1 MFITTHLRFALFIIL
16 PFLAATA
23 LAQNLAEIQLA
34 DQYAVQGENAKA
46 MALYEKLEKNPKNIP
61 QIHER
66 YFQLLLI
73 TGEFDKAEKYVDKAI
88 KQYPTNLFYQI
99 DKGLIYVQLNE
110 KQQAKKYY
118 DGLISVWSEDPFK
131 VRVAAQHFIR
141 LQQYDNAIDIY
152 KQSRKKLNN
161 PYEYS
166 IQLAS
171 IYRIV
176 NKQVEM
182 IEEYLNYLHESQNS
196 VASIKNIMQNIL
208 IEDNDL
214 ELFENIMY
222 AKIQE
227 QPDNIQYSELLIWVN
242 LQRKNFYSAFIQARA
257 IDKRMNLMG
266 TELMDIGRIA
276 IENKDFKN
284 SLRIYT
290 YIIDEYPQTPNY
302 QIARRMA
309 IYCREELVK
318 NTYPVNPTEI
328 DILINDYQKLLA
340 ELGLNQYTAEAM
352 RSEAYLYAFYIG
364 NHDQAIQLLQT
375 LIRSSNISKQILD
388 QAKLDLGDIYLLTG
402 EPWEATLLYSQV
414 EKSSKETPIGYEAK
428 LRNAKL
434 NYYNGE
440 FELAQGHLDILKLAT
455 TRQISNDAMALSLLI
470 KDNLMKD
477 SSDNALQRYADIEL
491 LIFKNQKDEALS
503 LLGQLKKDYPFHP
516 LQDEILYKQATLSM
530 ETGDFSRALIALNEI
545 VDKYGTD
552 ILGDDAL
559 FLSGKVTEEYLHD
572 KSGAMEIYQSFLVKY
587 PGSNHAADAR
597 KRFRQLR
604 GDTL

>member
-1 MFITTHLRFALFIIL
+1 MFISYHFRIVLIVIFT
-16 PFLAATA
+16 FLAISSY
-23 LAQNLAEIQLA
+23 AQNLAEIQLA
-34 DQYAVQGENAKA
+34 DQYAVQGENDKA
-46 MALYEKLEKNPKNIP
+46 ISIYERLEKNSKNIP

-99 DKGLIYVQLNE
+99 DKGLIYLQLNE

-118 DGLISVWSEDPFK
+118 DGLISSWSEDPFK

-141 LQQYDNAIDIY
+141 LQQYDNAIDLY
-152 KQSRKKLNN
+152 QQSRKKINN

-166 IQLAS
+166 IQMAS

-176 NKQVEM
+176 NKHVDM

-196 VASIKNIMQNIL
+196 VASIKNIMQNVL
-208 IEDNDL
+208 TDDKDL

-227 QPDNIQYSELLIWVN
+227 QPDNMQYSELLIWVN

-257 IDKRMNLMG
+257 VDKRMNLLG

-318 NTYPVNPTEI
+318 TTYPVRTSEI
-328 DILINDYQKLLA
+328 NLLISDYQNLIA

-352 RSEAYLYAFYIG
+352 RSEAHLYAFYIG
-364 NHDQAIQLLQT
+364 NHDKAIQLLQT
-375 LIRSSNISKQILD
+375 LIRSPAISKQIID

-455 TRQISNDAMALSLLI
+455 TREISNDAMALSLLI

-491 LIFKNQKDEALS
+491 LIFKNRKDEAFA
-503 LLGQLKKDYPFHP
+503 LLDKLKKDYPFHP
-516 LQDEILYKQATLSM
+516 LQDEILYKQALLAM
-530 ETGDFSRALIALNEI
+530 EIGDFSRSLISLNEI
-545 VDKYGTD
+545 VDKYGSD

-559 FLSGKVTEEYLHD
+559 FLCGTVTEEYLHD
-572 KSGAMEIYQSFLVKY
+572 KTRAMEIYQSFLAKY

>member
-1 MFITTHLRFALFIIL
+1 MAI
-16 PFLAATA
+16 TA

-34 DQYAVQGENAKA
+34 DQYAAQGENAKA
-46 MALYEKLEKNPKNIP
+46 ISIYEKLEKNSKNIP

-118 DGLISVWSEDPFK
+118 DGLISAWSDDPFK

-171 IYRIV
+171 IYRIA

-208 IEDNDL
+208 IEDQDL

-227 QPDNIQYSELLIWVN
+227 QPENIQYSELLIWVN

-290 YIIDEYPQTPNY
+290 YVIDEYPQTPNY

-318 NTYPVNPTEI
+318 NTYPVNTTEI
-328 DILINDYQKLLA
+328 NILINDYKNLIA

-375 LIRSSNISKQILD
+375 LIRSSNISKPIID

-455 TRQISNDAMALSLLI
+455 TREISNDAMALSLLI
-470 KDNLMKD
+470 KDNYTKD
-477 SSDNALQRYADIEL
+477 SSDNALKRYADIEL
-491 LIFKNQKDEALS
+491 LIFKNRKDKAYAL
-503 LLGQLKKDYPFHP
+503 LDQLKNDYPLHP
-516 LQDEILYKQATLSM
+516 LQDEILYKQALLSM
-530 ETGDFSRALIALNEI
+530 EMGNFSKALIALNEI

-559 FLSGKVTEEYLHD
+559 FLCGTVTEEYLHD
-572 KSGAMEIYQSFLVKY
+572 KSAAMEIYQSFLVKY

>member
-1 MFITTHLRFALFIIL
+1 MFITSRLRFVIIIIL
-16 PFLAATA
+16 PFLAVTV

-34 DQYAVQGENAKA
+34 DQYAVQGENDKA
-46 MALYEKLEKNPKNIP
+46 ITIYEKLEKNPKNIP

-73 TGEFDKAEKYVDKAI
+73 MGELDKAEKYVDKAI

-118 DGLISVWSEDPFK
+118 DGLISAWSEDPFK

-166 IQLAS
+166 IQMAS
-171 IYRIV
+171 IYRII
-176 NKQVEM
+176 NKQAEM
-182 IEEYLNYLHESQNS
+182 IEEYLNYLHESQNN
-196 VASIKNIMQNIL
+196 VASIKNIMQNVL
-208 IEDNDL
+208 TEDKDL

-227 QPDNIQYSELLIWVN
+227 QPNNIQYSELLIWVN

-266 TELMDIGRIA
+266 NDLMDIGRIA

-290 YIIDEYPQTPNY
+290 YIIDEYPQTPTY

-318 NTYPVNPTEI
+318 NTYPVNTAEI
-328 DILINDYQKLLA
+328 NILINDYKNLIA

-352 RSEAYLYAFYIG
+352 RSEAHLYAFYLG
-364 NHDQAIQLLQT
+364 DHDQAIQLLQT
-375 LIRSSNISKQILD
+375 LIKSPTISKQIIDL
-388 QAKLDLGDIYLLTG
+388 AKLDLGDIYLLTG

-414 EKSSKETPIGYEAK
+414 EKSSKDSPISYDAK

-440 FELAQGHLDILKLAT
+440 FELAQAHLDILKLAT
-455 TRQISNDAMALSLLI
+455 TREISNDAMALSLLI
-470 KDNLMKD
+470 KENLMHD
-477 SSDNALQRYADIEL
+477 SSDVALKRYAEIEQ
-491 LIFKNQKDEALS
+491 LIFKNKKDIAIKELE
-503 LLGQLKKDYPFHP
+503 QLKKDYPYHP
-516 LQDEILYKQATLSM
+516 LQDEILYKQALLSM
-530 ETGDFSRALIALNEI
+530 EIGDFSGALISLNEI

-559 FLSGKVTEEYLHD
+559 FLCGTITEEYLHD
-572 KSGAMEIYQSFLVKY
+572 KAGAMDIYQSFLVKY
-587 PGSNHAADAR
+587 PGSNYAADAR

>member
-1 MFITTHLRFALFIIL
+1 MFITSYLRITLFIIL
-16 PFLAATA
+16 TLPVVTA
-23 LAQNLAEIQLA
+23 FSQNLAEIQLA
-34 DQYAVQGENAKA
+34 DQYAAQGENDKA
-46 MALYEKLEKNPKNIP
+46 ISIYEKLEKNPKNIP

-73 TGEFDKAEKYVDKAI
+73 TGDFDKAEKYVDKAI

-99 DKGLIYVQLNE
+99 DKGLIYNQLNQ
-110 KQQAKKYY
+110 KQLAKKYY
-118 DGLISVWSEDPFK
+118 DGLMATWSDDPFK

-141 LQQYDNAIDIY
+141 LQQYDNAIEIY
-152 KQSRKKLNN
+152 IQSRKKLNN

-166 IQLAS
+166 IQMAS
-171 IYRIV
+171 IYRV
-176 NKQVEM
+176 MNKQVEM

-196 VASIKNIMQNIL
+196 VASIKNIMQNVL
-208 IEDNDL
+208 TEDSDL

-227 QPDNIQYSELLIWVN
+227 EPDNIQFSELLIWVN

-257 IDKRMNLMG
+257 IDKRMGLMG
-266 TELMDIGRIA
+266 NDLMDIGRIA
-276 IENKDFKN
+276 IENKDFKS

-290 YIIDEYPQTPNY
+290 YIIDSYPRTPNY

-318 NTYPVNPTEI
+318 NTYPVNTAEI
-328 DILINDYQKLLA
+328 NILINDYQNLIT

-352 RSEAYLYAFYIG
+352 RSEAHLYAFYLG
-364 NHDQAIQLLQT
+364 NQDRAIELLQT
-375 LIRSSNISKQILD
+375 LIRTSAISKQIID

-414 EKSSKETPIGYEAK
+414 EKSSKETTIGYEAK

-455 TRQISNDAMALSLLI
+455 TREISNDAMALSLLI

-477 SSDNALQRYADIEL
+477 SSDNALKRYADIEL
-491 LIFKNQKDEALS
+491 LVFKNRKEEALS
-503 LLGQLKKDYPFHP
+503 LLEQLLKDYPFHP
-516 LQDEILYKQATLSM
+516 LQDEILYKQAVLFM
-530 ETGDFSRALIALNEI
+530 QMGNFSSALKSLNAI
-545 VDKYGTD
+545 VEKYGTD

-559 FLSGKVTEEYLHD
+559 FLCGTITEEYLHD
-572 KSGAMEIYQSFLVKY
+572 KSGSMEIYQSFLVKY
-587 PGSNHAADAR
+587 PGSNYAADAR
-597 KRFRQLR
+597 KRFRLLR
-604 GDTL
+604 GDAL